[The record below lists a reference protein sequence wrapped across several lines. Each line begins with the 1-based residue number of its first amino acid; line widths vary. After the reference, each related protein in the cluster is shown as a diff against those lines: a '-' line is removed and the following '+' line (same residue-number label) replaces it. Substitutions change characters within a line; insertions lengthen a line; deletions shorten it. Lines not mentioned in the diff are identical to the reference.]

1 MEHGKVNTQAATPSY
16 KLGGSGSWATGL
28 AAEEERVLRAFT
40 WLIATLMYRVIVHR
54 YDKVSQVAH

>member
-16 KLGGSGSWATGL
+16 KLEGRGLWAMGL

-40 WLIATLMYRVIVHR
+40 WHIATLMYRVIVHQR
-54 YDKVSQVAH
+54 DKVSQVEH